1 METKNRLAS
10 LPTLSKEQGFS
21 PTFTNKKK
29 ILDLKG
35 ILYSYSFWTA
45 IITLWLIVF
54 VFWCNP
60 NFILYSVLPFIIFPI
75 LFVKSGIN
83 IENISFIMLM
93 GAMLLIL
100 IGTVL
105 YSIPIKQT
113 LGAIV
118 FKNGTELPISVNT
131 QLGSITKNE
140 TFQYTFKN
148 GTTTTFALT
157 KLQYPLGDYIVNVA
171 IAGYYFLIATVTT
184 LGFKL
189 WEST

>member
-1 METKNRLAS
+1 
-10 LPTLSKEQGFS
+10 
-21 PTFTNKKK
+21 
-29 ILDLKG
+29 
-35 ILYSYSFWTA
+35 
-45 IITLWLIVF
+45 
-54 VFWCNP
+54 
-60 NFILYSVLPFIIFPI
+60 
-75 LFVKSGIN
+75 
-83 IENISFIMLM
+83 M